1 MPERG
6 QTLPLEDVTDATFAE
21 RVLRAAVPVVVSHWA
36 TWCAPCRQLEPVL
49 EELAGH
55 YRDRVR
61 FVRID
66 TDAATSTPQAQGIRG
81 VPTVQVFRGG
91 VEVVR
96 FQGSRTKLELLG
108 AIDRLLA
115 DPGAEA

>member
-1 MPERG
+1 MP
-6 QTLPLEDVTDATFAE
+6 TLPLEVVTDGTFAE
-21 RVLRAAVPVVVSHWA
+21 RVLGAGLPVVVSHGA

-66 TDAATSTPQAQGIRG
+66 TDAATATPQAQGIRG
-81 VPTVQVFRGG
+81 VPTVQLFRDG

-96 FQGSRTKLELLG
+96 FQGARTKLELLG
-108 AIDRLLA
+108 AIDRLLT
-115 DPGAEA
+115 DPGTAA